1 MANDKFSSGK
11 YTYPLNIEA
20 DEYGGNFVMYQ
31 IGVSGK
37 SKNSQSVTDALT
49 GESFSPLSPSSAKN
63 SNLSGLGLNEETS
76 SSYVQALPYA
86 AAAGFGGIGLAGENA
101 GVIVASAKS
110 IGGLITQFVGDIS
123 ATNYLILKES
133 ICLYMPD
140 VSIKYSASWEDK
152 PLASQAM
159 LQKVSQTLVDNKLL
173 ENLAVAYI
181 GGGVTGALFGGNE
194 TIKKAV
200 QAGAMLSVLDSN
212 KDLLGNLSEG
222 IIKNLA
228 LSLEPT
234 QIIQKQAGIARNPLS
249 ELLFTNIDRRTF
261 THKFSFF
268 PRSKAEADSVRE
280 IIRLFKYH
288 MHPEYIPNNYNLNY
302 IYPSEFYISYYT
314 NNQPSNTLP
323 KHAACA
329 LTSLDVDYSKGD
341 QFSTLKDGTP
351 TEITMTLGFSELALL
366 TKESFGEEG
375 GNLS

>member
-1 MANDKFSSGK
+1 MADDKFSSGR

-31 IGVSGK
+31 IGVSGR
-37 SKNSQSVTDALT
+37 SASSTLSLADGAQMTAVSNS
-49 GESFSPLSPSSAKN
+49 SSAIAKN
-63 SNLSGLGLNEETS
+63 TNLSIFENKDYLR
-76 SSYVQALPYA
+76 VLPYA
-86 AAAGFGGIGLAGENA
+86 AAAGFGGIS
-101 GVIVASAKS
+101 GVDSQLGMTAAVN
-110 IGGLITQFVGDIS
+110 IGNKVTNLVGDVS
-123 ATNYLILKES
+123 TTNYTTIKES

-140 VSIKYSASWEDK
+140 VSMRYSASWEDK
-152 PLASQAM
+152 
-159 LQKVSQTLVDNKLL
+159 TL
-173 ENLAVAYI
+173 
-181 GGGVTGALFGGNE
+181 
-194 TIKKAV
+194 AV
-200 QAGAMLSVLDSN
+200 QAIMGKIAENLLDTDLTKLAEAYIAGGFGGSVVQKFLNLGDKSAGSAVGVLAYLNDNPTVTDRIFNN
-212 KDLLGNLSEG
+212 KEDIL
-222 IIKNLA
+222 KNLA
-228 LSLEPT
+228 LTLEPT

-288 MHPEYIPNNYNLNY
+288 MHPEYIKGGFNLNY

-314 NNQPSNTLP
+314 DNKPSNTLP